1 MKMKNMLKTLIG
13 GLAATLI
20 SVAHAQTGA
29 TGTGQTWPT
38 KPVRL
43 VVGYAPGGVADITA
57 RMVAQKLSLSLGQ
70 QVIVENKPG
79 AGLIA
84 ASDAVAKA
92 EPDGHT
98 LLHLNSGN
106 AVSAAL
112 YRTLPFDTVRDFAP
126 VSAMSLSYILVLT
139 NKGSTLSSIKDVIA
153 MAKSNPD
160 KLNIGTVSIGSGQY
174 MAASLFKAMTGLNL
188 TIVPFKSTPALMTA
202 LKSNDIQVAFE
213 VAAPVLSLVRS
224 GDLRAIAISSPQ
236 RFETLPEVP
245 TMMEAGVPAYQV
257 TVWNGIAVPAKTP
270 RAIIER
276 LNREIN
282 AVLVLPDIR
291 QRFADLGIDAH
302 GGSAEELRG
311 HLAGEIAKWKDLVE
325 TSKMEKQ

>member
-1 MKMKNMLKTLIG
+1 MKMQSMLKALIG
-13 GLAATLI
+13 GLAAGLI
-20 SVAHAQTGA
+20 SVAHAQTG
-29 TGTGQTWPT
+29 TMVGQPWPT

-57 RMVAQKLSLSLGQ
+57 RLVAQKLSVALGQ

-79 AGLIA
+79 AGLIG
-84 ASDAVAKA
+84 ASEAVAKA

-112 YRTLPFDTVRDFAP
+112 YRTLPFDPVRDFAP

-139 NKGSTLSSIKDVIA
+139 NKGSALSSIKDVIA
-153 MAKSNPD
+153 MAKTNPD

-174 MAASLFKAMTGLNL
+174 MAASLFKVMTGLDL

-224 GDLRAIAISSPQ
+224 GELKAIAISSPQ
-236 RFETLPEVP
+236 RFSPLPEVP
-245 TMMEAGVPAYQV
+245 TMMEAGVPSYQV
-257 TVWNGIAVPAKTP
+257 TVWNGIAVPARTP

-291 QRFADLGIDAH
+291 QRFAELGIEAH
-302 GGSAEELRG
+302 GGSAEELRE
-311 HLAGEIAKWKDLVE
+311 HLAVEIAKWKELVE